1 MIRLQ
6 PDIIVARLS
15 TTMAAASSSQRAS
28 ELEDIPTISSNIQIV
43 QTSSSSSNN
52 LVTQYYCYWAASP
65 CWLKLLFG
73 SLEYH
78 RRNDQRRGRS
88 HESHRARYKFP
99 GLFST
104 KVWDFAGHMSLS
116 DWTINIRTYRIVP
129 YNAPIF
135 KAVSAGDI
143 LLVQSL
149 LASKEAFVTDTN
161 EWGTTPLHVSSA
173 SVPWYTAFNTL

>member
-1 MIRLQ
+1 MTRLQ
-6 PDIIVARLS
+6 PDVIAARLS
-15 TTMAAASSSQRAS
+15 TTMAAASPNQRVS
-28 ELEDIPTISSNIQIV
+28 ELEDVPAISSNIQIV
-43 QTSSSSSNN
+43 QTSSSNSNN

-65 CWLKLLFG
+65 SWLSLLFG

-78 RRNDQRRGRS
+78 RRNGHRRGRNR
-88 HESHRARYKFP
+88 ELYRALYKSP
-99 GLFST
+99 GLFSV

-129 YNAPIF
+129 HNAPIF
-135 KAVSAGDI
+135 EAVSAGDI
-143 LLVQSL
+143 LFVQSL

-173 SVPWYTAFNTL
+173 SVSWYTALNTL